1 MVKIIE
7 QINDNV
13 PMPCRRATIRLLL
26 QCIPAFLLVTG
37 LAWAQDQEVVQEPE
51 AAQDEVSE
59 PAAGPIDLQIGMTE
73 EEKEQVEEVLEEA
86 GETARGKEA
95 ALNEDP
101 EAQRRS
107 QLQEEPILRQLWKGI
122 QIYGSVR
129 LHAINNFNEK
139 NELTEFNL
147 GDGASRIGIRG
158 ELPLG
163 KKWWL
168 FGRAEAGFD
177 VLDTFTEKGGN
188 EENPENGLTKRLL
201 YGGFDSENLTMSWG
215 KNWSAYYKIAG
226 MTDRFSIFGGSAAGV
241 YNARTDGGPTG
252 TGRADDVIQ
261 ARIHTSGISAL
272 NIKPFNLNVQYQYG
286 RPIPW
291 VEDRYYGDSYGAS
304 AWLETEK
311 DRGIGLAAHVS
322 KIDNLEDGRIRGA
335 GINGDARAIATAFRS
350 YGDHWYAALVVAR
363 LENIMTTDTD
373 QYVDGYGVELYAQ
386 WQFKDRWWLI
396 GGGNWFGPDSDD
408 PEAREY
414 EVHYYVLGFRY
425 TLDSFN
431 RMVYLEYRMD
441 NGLLHDGTP
450 RRNELTVGFRWDFG
464 HK

>member
-1 MVKIIE
+1 MPDVKT
-7 QINDNV
+7 
-13 PMPCRRATIRLLL
+13 TIRLLQRSIL
-26 QCIPAFLLVTG
+26 ACVLVTG
-37 LAWAQDQEVVQEPE
+37 LVSAQDQEAVQDPI
-51 AAQDEVSE
+51 AAQDQVSE
-59 PAAGPIDLQIGMTE
+59 PAAKTIDLQIGMTE
-73 EEKEQVEEVLEEA
+73 EEKAQVEEVLEGAED
-86 GETARGKEA
+86 TARGQEA

-101 EAQRRS
+101 EAQRRA

-129 LHAINNFNEK
+129 LHGINNFNED
-139 NELTEFNL
+139 NELSEFNL

-168 FGRAEAGFD
+168 FGRAESGFD
-177 VLDTFTEKGGN
+177 VLDTFTDKAGN
-188 EENPENGLTKRLL
+188 LENPEEGLTKRLL
-201 YGGFDSENLTMSWG
+201 YAGFDSENMTVAWG

-226 MTDRFSIFGGSAAGV
+226 MADRFSIFGGSALGV
-241 YNARTDGGPTG
+241 YNAGTDGGPTG
-252 TGRADDVIQ
+252 TGRADDVVQ
-261 ARIHTSGISAL
+261 ARIYTSGLSAL
-272 NIKPFNLNVQYQYG
+272 KIKPFNLNLQYQYN

-291 VEDRYYGDSYGAS
+291 VEGERYGRSYGAS

-322 KIDNLEDGRIRGA
+322 DIDNLENPKIRDA
-335 GINGDARAIATAFRS
+335 GIEGNAKALTTAFRS
-350 YGDHWYAALVVAR
+350 FGDRWYAALVIGR
-363 LENIMTTDTD
+363 LENINTTNLNK
-373 QYVDGYGVELYAQ
+373 YVDGWGTELYAQ

-408 PEAREY
+408 PEAGEFK
-414 EVHYYVLGFRY
+414 VHYYVLGLRY
-425 TLDSFN
+425 TFDSLN
-431 RMVYLEYRMD
+431 RMVYVEYRMD

-464 HK
+464 HR

>member
-1 MVKIIE
+1 M
-7 QINDNV
+7 
-13 PMPCRRATIRLLL
+13 
-26 QCIPAFLLVTG
+26 
-37 LAWAQDQEVVQEPE
+37 
-51 AAQDEVSE
+51 
-59 PAAGPIDLQIGMTE
+59 
-73 EEKEQVEEVLEEA
+73 
-86 GETARGKEA
+86 
-95 ALNEDP
+95 
-101 EAQRRS
+101 
-107 QLQEEPILRQLWKGI
+107 
-122 QIYGSVR
+122 
-129 LHAINNFNEK
+129 
-139 NELTEFNL
+139 
-147 GDGASRIGIRG
+147 
-158 ELPLG
+158 
-163 KKWWL
+163 
-168 FGRAEAGFD
+168 
-177 VLDTFTEKGGN
+177 
-188 EENPENGLTKRLL
+188 
-201 YGGFDSENLTMSWG
+201 
-215 KNWSAYYKIAG
+215 
-226 MTDRFSIFGGSAAGV
+226 
-241 YNARTDGGPTG
+241 
-252 TGRADDVIQ
+252 GRADDVIQ

-304 AWLETEK
+304 AWLETKK

-414 EVHYYVLGFRY
+414 KVHYYILGLRY
-425 TLDSFN
+425 ALDSFN
-431 RMVYLEYRMD
+431 RMLYVEYRMD
-441 NGLLHDGTP
+441 NGLLQDGTP

-464 HK
+464 HR

>member
-1 MVKIIE
+1 
-7 QINDNV
+7 
-13 PMPCRRATIRLLL
+13 
-26 QCIPAFLLVTG
+26 
-37 LAWAQDQEVVQEPE
+37 
-51 AAQDEVSE
+51 
-59 PAAGPIDLQIGMTE
+59 
-73 EEKEQVEEVLEEA
+73 
-86 GETARGKEA
+86 
-95 ALNEDP
+95 
-101 EAQRRS
+101 
-107 QLQEEPILRQLWKGI
+107 LQEEPILRQLWKGI

-129 LHAINNFNEK
+129 LHAINNFNED

-177 VLDTFTEKGGN
+177 VLDTFTAKGGN
-188 EENPENGLTKRLL
+188 EENPEDGLTKRLL

-252 TGRADDVIQ
+252 MGRADDVIQ

-304 AWLETEK
+304 AWLETKK

-414 EVHYYVLGFRY
+414 KVHYYILGLRY
-425 TLDSFN
+425 ALDSFN
-431 RMVYLEYRMD
+431 RMLYVEYRMD
-441 NGLLHDGTP
+441 NGLLQDGTP

-464 HK
+464 HR